1 MSTVPAANFM
11 NWSDRQKALAVG
23 LIVFANFL
31 QSISV
36 GINAVVFPIA
46 LDKYGFSTSMI
57 GVIMA
62 VEYLSVFGISIYLP
76 SIVRWLNVGTGLE
89 LSTLFRLPALL
100 ALGYTVSGEGWA
112 LWVFLHGVGNFLFG
126 VLLQTWINSIP
137 FDRARGFSMGLF
149 GTSISLGLAMGPV
162 VLSFAGS
169 FNGALLPLQDS
180 IDGLAAQW
188 FGWLVPAQVDGYTRI
203 GLVLSA
209 LISTISVLP
218 IVIGRFLV
226 PKFTITRKGSLA
238 RVVRQAPAAMF
249 AVMLCGFSILGLQTF
264 ITVYGLRNGLELRD
278 ASFLM
283 TAFMLGSISLEM
295 PIAALSDWFD
305 RRYVMI
311 GLVLL
316 SLIAAVYLPIA
327 IYYKWSGWILLFLWG
342 GMIGGLFS
350 ICLALTADRFHGED
364 LVTAN
369 GAFSLMDNLG
379 GVFGILIIGLGMD
392 LFLEDGLPY
401 AIMLAAVAYFSF
413 ALTRYQVR

>member
-1 MSTVPAANFM
+1 MSAITGFAH
-11 NWSDRQKALAVG
+11 WSDRQKALAVV
-23 LIVFANFL
+23 LIVTANFL
-31 QSISV
+31 QSVSV

-46 LDKYGFSTSMI
+46 LDKYGFSTSLI
-57 GVIMA
+57 GLIMA
-62 VEYLSVFGISIYLP
+62 IEYLSVFGISIWLP
-76 SIVRWLNVGTGLE
+76 SIMRWLRVGTGLQ

-100 ALGYTVSGEGWA
+100 ALAYTIEPGGWA
-112 LWVFLHGVGNFLFG
+112 FWVFVHGVGNFLFG

-162 VLSFAGS
+162 VLSLSQHFG
-169 FNGALLPLQDS
+169 GTLTQLQGS
-180 IDGLAAQW
+180 IDDLALHW
-188 FGWLVPAQVDGYTRI
+188 LGWQAPSAVDAYTRI

-209 LISTISVLP
+209 LISTLAVLP
-218 IVIGRFLV
+218 ILIGGLLV
-226 PKFTITRKGSLA
+226 PRFSITRRGKLLN
-238 RVVRQAPAAMF
+238 VVRRAPAAMF
-249 AVMLCGFSILGLQTF
+249 AVMLCGFGILGLQTF

-311 GLVLL
+311 GLVLA

-327 IYYKWSGWILLFLWG
+327 IYYKWTGWVLLFIWG
-342 GMIGGLFS
+342 GMMGGLFS

-379 GVFGILIIGLGMD
+379 GMMGILIIGLGMD

-401 AIMLAAVAYFSF
+401 AIMLASVAYFSF

>member
-1 MSTVPAANFM
+1 M
-11 NWSDRQKALAVG
+11 
-23 LIVFANFL
+23 
-31 QSISV
+31 
-36 GINAVVFPIA
+36 
-46 LDKYGFSTSMI
+46 
-57 GVIMA
+57 
-62 VEYLSVFGISIYLP
+62 
-76 SIVRWLNVGTGLE
+76 
-89 LSTLFRLPALL
+89 
-100 ALGYTVSGEGWA
+100 
-112 LWVFLHGVGNFLFG
+112 
-126 VLLQTWINSIP
+126 
-137 FDRARGFSMGLF
+137 
-149 GTSISLGLAMGPV
+149 
-162 VLSFAGS
+162 
-169 FNGALLPLQDS
+169 
-180 IDGLAAQW
+180 
-188 FGWLVPAQVDGYTRI
+188 
-203 GLVLSA
+203 
-209 LISTISVLP
+209 
-218 IVIGRFLV
+218 
-226 PKFTITRKGSLA
+226 
-238 RVVRQAPAAMF
+238 RQAPAAMF

-364 LVTAN
+364 LVAAN